1 MQNLSNFNMANL
13 QFDSKP
19 TEGRDSIVVS
29 FDLCGFSDF
38 CNQADAYATIPK
50 FISSLFDE
58 LGKFQIGSLT
68 AALLGSSMG
77 EKYILQPD
85 FIKFTGDGAL
95 MIWFAGTDEG
105 FSEAFCTGLVA
116 AMRKLQE
123 HISERVPQWE
133 KKWRIH
139 SLPKGARFGIAKGLV
154 YPLREQSVVFIPGS
168 ELDYVGY
175 CINLAVRLQNHCPEL
190 GFLIHSPIHPNLPEL
205 VELTA
210 LEMKG
215 TRDEPVFAFNED
227 LKKVSKTI
235 LAKKFL
241 SRTS

>member
-1 MQNLSNFNMANL
+1 
-13 QFDSKP
+13 
-19 TEGRDSIVVS
+19 
-29 FDLCGFSDF
+29 
-38 CNQADAYATIPK
+38 
-50 FISSLFDE
+50 
-58 LGKFQIGSLT
+58 
-68 AALLGSSMG
+68 
-77 EKYILQPD
+77 
-85 FIKFTGDGAL
+85 